1 MKQQDINSN
10 YLCTLL
16 TEKNECYNKCW
27 RIFLKTGDLSVGI
40 FGEAFLK
47 LTKI

>member
-16 TEKNECYNKCW
+16 IEKNECYNKCW